1 MSTQNL
7 TTEYTAK
14 KKLFDEQCF
23 NYKTR
28 KETGH
33 VAVSAVNGTTGDNS
47 NTARHITR
55 QTLRKNK

>member
-1 MSTQNL
+1 MSTQIL

-33 VAVSAVNGTTGDNS
+33 VAVNGTTGDNS